1 MVTRKALVTGA
12 SFGIFSDFS
21 CSVNRLGIICD
32 VDVMRGFEPGD
43 LQVSLPSQRNRHVSL
58 VVRDFCVI

>member
-1 MVTRKALVTGA
+1 MGRCNSETRSHGLVTRKALVTGA

-32 VDVMRGFEPGD
+32 VDVTRG
-43 LQVSLPSQRNRHVSL
+43 LCL
-58 VVRDFCVI
+58 